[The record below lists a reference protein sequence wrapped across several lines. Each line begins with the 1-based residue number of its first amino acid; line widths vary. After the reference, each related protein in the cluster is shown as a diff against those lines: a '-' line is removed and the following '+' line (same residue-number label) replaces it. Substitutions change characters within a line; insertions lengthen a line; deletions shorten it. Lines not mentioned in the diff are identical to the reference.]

1 MITTLARL
9 RLGVTDTFS
18 ARWKGVFEF
27 PDAGRRT
34 GSYPGNTESYQF
46 SVRSDDGSKLW

>member
-1 MITTLARL
+1 L

-27 PDAGRRT
+27 PDAG
-34 GSYPGNTESYQF
+34 SPGDAYQF